1 MMNISLEILHF
12 MILVSISLLV
22 ARIFSS
28 LGKRYF
34 NLPEV
39 VSEIITGIIIGPY
52 ALGSISIMG
61 FALIPRINNGFLAPV
76 SDVITIPQAFYIFAQ
91 IGIII
96 LLFQVGLNTSIETFV
111 NSMKTSL
118 SIALGES
125 MIPFFAG
132 FTFVYFYTSN
142 IPLALFI
149 GVVITSSSTGITAR
163 VLYDM
168 GKINYREGIA
178 IMSTTVLVDVISI
191 TLLALI
197 TSLNTN
203 INDQSIMFML
213 IKAIIFWAITLFIG
227 LKFKKYIKNIIYMFR
242 DGLTKFSFI
251 LLLLFIFVTV
261 SISLDLTIIVGSY
274 AFGLILS
281 TLEKKNDI
289 MQNFEALQNFFT
301 PIFFVSVG
309 MLVNIRLISNDIL
322 ISIIIFTIA
331 VISKIFGGS
340 ITARMLRYSWKESL
354 IIGAGLLS
362 MGEIALI
369 LSNNAILYGI
379 INNQI
384 YSSTIF
390 VAIGTTILSP
400 IILTLIYKK

>member
-1 MMNISLEILHF
+1 MMNISMEILHF

-142 IPLALFI
+142 IPMALFI

-203 INDQSIMFML
+203 MNDQSIMFML

-227 LKFKKYIKNIIYMFR
+227 LKFKKYIKNIIYIFR

-251 LLLLFIFVTV
+251 LLLLFIFVMV

-289 MQNFEALQNFFT
+289 TQNFEALQNFFT

-322 ISIIIFTIA
+322 TSIMIFTIA

-400 IILTLIYKK
+400 IILTWIYKK

>member
-168 GKINYREGIA
+168 GKLNYREGIA

>member
-1 MMNISLEILHF
+1 

-142 IPLALFI
+142 I
-149 GVVITSSSTGITAR
+149 
-163 VLYDM
+163 
-168 GKINYREGIA
+168 
-178 IMSTTVLVDVISI
+178 
-191 TLLALI
+191 
-197 TSLNTN
+197 
-203 INDQSIMFML
+203 
-213 IKAIIFWAITLFIG
+213 
-227 LKFKKYIKNIIYMFR
+227 
-242 DGLTKFSFI
+242 
-251 LLLLFIFVTV
+251 
-261 SISLDLTIIVGSY
+261 
-274 AFGLILS
+274 
-281 TLEKKNDI
+281 
-289 MQNFEALQNFFT
+289 
-301 PIFFVSVG
+301 
-309 MLVNIRLISNDIL
+309 
-322 ISIIIFTIA
+322 
-331 VISKIFGGS
+331 
-340 ITARMLRYSWKESL
+340 
-354 IIGAGLLS
+354 
-362 MGEIALI
+362 
-369 LSNNAILYGI
+369 
-379 INNQI
+379 
-384 YSSTIF
+384 
-390 VAIGTTILSP
+390 
-400 IILTLIYKK
+400 

>member
-1 MMNISLEILHF
+1 

-203 INDQSIMFML
+203 MNDQSIMFML

-227 LKFKKYIKNIIYMFR
+227 LKFKKYIKNIIYIFR

-289 MQNFEALQNFFT
+289 TQNFEALQNFFT

-322 ISIIIFTIA
+322 ISIMIFTIA

-400 IILTLIYKK
+400 IILTWIYKK